1 MPYHL
6 YCTHRQMSMVT
17 PKEQFGQVLSLL
29 DENSK
34 GITEP
39 KHSMEEMKL
48 AKADFEAWKP
58 EVKHRV
64 ADLEHLV
71 NYLGERMEHF
81 FGGKSK
87 QVVTED
93 EIQLPHPHRDP
104 DSDPKSASADKTAGS
119 AHLGP
124 SSSEAPFRPI
134 GHRHEPHHRSA
145 RFGVDNP

>member
-1 MPYHL
+1 
-6 YCTHRQMSMVT
+6 
-17 PKEQFGQVLSLL
+17 
-29 DENSK
+29 
-34 GITEP
+34 
-39 KHSMEEMKL
+39 MKL
-48 AKADFEAWKP
+48 AKTDFEACKP
-58 EVKHRV
+58 KVKHRV
-64 ADLEHLV
+64 ADLEHVV

-93 EIQLPHPHRDP
+93 EIQLPHPHPDP
-104 DSDPKSASADKTAGS
+104 DSDPKSASADKTTGS